1 MPSRFFVE
9 PPITEDTI
17 ELVDAE
23 AHHLLH
29 VLRAKTGDV
38 IALFDGTG
46 REFEGEVGR
55 LRRSSVEVFVRS
67 HQVVDRE
74 SPRKL
79 VVGVA
84 LPKGDRQRWL
94 IEKLVELGV
103 AECVP
108 LETSRGVAQP
118 EGGTLE
124 KLRRAVIEASKQCG
138 RNRLMAISAPRAWRD
153 FVVSAPVDAIRRAA
167 HPPALWPA
175 AGAHSGA
182 DPNTVP
188 RTATED
194 KADDTTDDRT
204 DEKANERVQE
214 RGQER
219 GQERAQQKA
228 LEKTDEETT
237 QHTDEGS
244 GETRNSAT
252 VARVANRDSGESL
265 GEFLAAVRLTSAE
278 TPVFAAVGPEGGF
291 SADEIATALHA
302 GWRLVGLGRRILR
315 IETAAMALATAVIA
329 ACDSQ

>member
-138 RNRLMAISAPRAWRD
+138 RNRLMAISTPLAWSD

-167 HPPALWPA
+167 HPPALWPTS
-175 AGAHSGA
+175 GSHSGA
-182 DPNTVP
+182 DPRTVP
-188 RTATED
+188 RTATDD
-194 KADDTTDDRT
+194 KTDVKTDDRT
-204 DEKANERVQE
+204 NEKAN
-214 RGQER
+214 ER
-219 GQERAQQKA
+219 GQERAPQKA
-228 LEKTDEETT
+228 LEKTDEEAKE
-237 QHTDEGS
+237 HTDEGS
-244 GETRNSAT
+244 GETRNTAT

-265 GEFLAAVRLTSAE
+265 GEFLDAVRLTSPE